1 MDSIKKKMEKLA
13 TETAEAEARI
23 ERSDLSIY
31 LDIYL
36 SIYLSIYIYKFI
48 YLSVHFFNEHD
59 TNYINMIAR
68 NSPSLQSNL
77 RHKCG

>member
-31 LDIYL
+31 LSRHL
-36 SIYLSIYIYKFI
+36 SIYLSIYI
-48 YLSVHFFNEHD
+48 
-59 TNYINMIAR
+59 
-68 NSPSLQSNL
+68 
-77 RHKCG
+77 